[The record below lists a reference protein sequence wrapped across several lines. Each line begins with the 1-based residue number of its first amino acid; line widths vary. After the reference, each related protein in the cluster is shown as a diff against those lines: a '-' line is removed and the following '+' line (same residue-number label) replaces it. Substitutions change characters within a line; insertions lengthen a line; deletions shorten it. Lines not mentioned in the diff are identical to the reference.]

1 MKTSTAMNTLP
12 GEIATID
19 TEQNI
24 SLVKV
29 KAAGH
34 LFHSLMLDTP
44 QWLKPAAKVNVL
56 FKETEVMIA
65 LPPVNIS
72 VRNQVPCEI
81 AAIKTGSI
89 ICELTLI
96 IENHLI
102 RSIITRT
109 ACDALDLKEKMQVLA
124 LIKTNEVSLTN
135 D

>member
-1 MKTSTAMNTLP
+1 MNNLP

-19 TEQNI
+19 TEQNM
-24 SLVKV
+24 SLVRV

-44 QWLKPAAKVNVL
+44 QWLKQAAKVNIL

-72 VRNQVPCEI
+72 VRNQLPCEI
-81 AAIKTGSI
+81 TAIKTGAI
-89 ICELTLI
+89 ICELTLK
-96 IENHLI
+96 IESYTI
-102 RSIITRT
+102 RSIITRS
-109 ACDALDLKEKMQVLA
+109 ACNALGLEEHMQVLA